1 MSYTGRYKY
10 NKETG
15 ELEKISGDSVPHV
28 GGVFDCY
35 CPEGGYY
42 SEHLGQYVRSRTHK
56 REILRSRG
64 LAENTCGKLES
75 IKREL

>member
-15 ELEKISGDSVPHV
+15 KVERVSDLTPNVA
-28 GGVFDCY
+28 GVFDCY

-42 SEHLGQYVRSRTHK
+42 SEHLGTFIRSRTHK
-56 REILRSRG
+56 RELLRSKG
-64 LAENTCGKLES
+64 LAENVSGKLES
-75 IKREL
+75 LKREL